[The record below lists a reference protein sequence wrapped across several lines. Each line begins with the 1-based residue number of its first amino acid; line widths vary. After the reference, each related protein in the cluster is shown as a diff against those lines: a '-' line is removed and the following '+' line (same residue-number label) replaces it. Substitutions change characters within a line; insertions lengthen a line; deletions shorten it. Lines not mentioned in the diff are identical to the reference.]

1 MEGKHIPY
9 IIAAR
14 LTQPLQ
20 RTIYQACGWWALEG
34 GVELTE
40 FRYQAA
46 GWTTARRLIVVRQS
60 VKRKTAPG
68 KTLSLFADDAITQV
82 IEELDDGERL
92 LGRPSRIDEEL
103 NPAAQ
108 AGRLMRVAHETSFGR
123 RFFDRAAAR
132 SSASLRRQ
140 ESPLIGMISA

>member
-82 IEELDDGERL
+82 IEELDWNDLGVMDQAIDHGDDATGVGEDL
-92 LGRPSRIDEEL
+92 
-103 NPAAQ
+103 
-108 AGRLMRVAHETSFGR
+108 
-123 RFFDRAAAR
+123 
-132 SSASLRRQ
+132 
-140 ESPLIGMISA
+140 